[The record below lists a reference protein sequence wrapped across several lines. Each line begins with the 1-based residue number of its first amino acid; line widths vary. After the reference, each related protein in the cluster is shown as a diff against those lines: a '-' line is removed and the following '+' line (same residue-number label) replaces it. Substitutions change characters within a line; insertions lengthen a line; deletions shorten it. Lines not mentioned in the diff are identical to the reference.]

1 LPNSITPADL
11 QPGDFMFLCRAW
23 VDTQP
28 LDSHWRLVGDAI
40 ALGEAVLTHDPEYV
54 HVAMIVGALADTI
67 EELWT
72 GAAQV
77 SEVIDDRWDY
87 GRPAYPDAAARDRA
101 IAFWQAQLGSPY
113 DYPGLAVLGI
123 DRLTGL
129 TLPSAH
135 FICSSLGAG
144 GLRVAGL
151 DYWPGKPTNTIA
163 PCDYQAIAALNY
175 FARAGV
181 MREIAE

>member
-1 LPNSITPADL
+1 MPIITPADL
-11 QPGDFMFLCRAW
+11 QLGDLLLLRKAW
-23 VDTQP
+23 VDAQP
-28 LDSHWRLVGDAI
+28 PGSQWRLVGDAI
-40 ALGEAVLTHDPEYV
+40 ALGELALNGDPEYV

-77 SEVIDDRWDY
+77 AEVIDGRWDY
-87 GRPAYPDAAARDRA
+87 ARPAYPDAAARDRA
-101 IAFWQAQLGSPY
+101 IAFWRAQLGSPY
-113 DYPGLAVLGI
+113 DYEGLAVLGI

-144 GLRVAGL
+144 GIRAAGL
-151 DYWPGKPTNTIA
+151 DYWPGRPTNTIA
-163 PCDYQAIAALNY
+163 PCDYQGLAALGIY
-175 FARAGV
+175 ARAG
-181 MREIAE
+181 MMEDAA